1 MTLEVPNA
9 FALSCCRFAR
19 RERSPNDLFPAA
31 RDVIFG
37 AAFAISDELFLTAAH
52 VVQAAA
58 SVGDVALGQLT
69 VPVGDS
75 RYGVATAWEVLE
87 GIGVAVT
94 GHERGRRLS
103 HSEGLRARFL

>member
-1 MTLEVPNA
+1 M
-9 FALSCCRFAR
+9 
-19 RERSPNDLFPAA
+19 
-31 RDVIFG
+31 IFG
-37 AAFAISDELFLTAAH
+37 TAFAISDELFLTAAH

-75 RYGVATAWEVLE
+75 RYDVATDWELFE
-87 GIGVAVT
+87 GIDVAVT

-103 HSEGLRARFL
+103 RNEGLRERFL